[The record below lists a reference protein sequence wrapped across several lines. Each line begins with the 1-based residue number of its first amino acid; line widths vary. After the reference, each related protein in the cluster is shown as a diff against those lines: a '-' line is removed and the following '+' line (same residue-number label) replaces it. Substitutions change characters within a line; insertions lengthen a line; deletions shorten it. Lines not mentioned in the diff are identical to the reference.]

1 MPLLEKK
8 DKTHSKMPRV
18 REKDLKLVASE
29 FAPKDP
35 APKPPSTLDDP
46 DMGRQASRGRVLQ
59 ASNEELSAMK
69 EELQNQNPQLTI
81 ANRLLELAHDGV
93 IARDAESRVIS
104 WNRGAETMYGWTKD
118 EAVGEV
124 IHVLLKTEFPEP
136 LEQVERKLK
145 ATGAWE
151 GELLHTTRSGERII
165 VASRQVLHQDEYGLA
180 FAVLEINRDIT
191 EQKRAQE
198 AHRATEER
206 FRLLVDQVRDYAIFM
221 LDVEGYVQ
229 TWNAGAERIKGYRAA
244 EIVGKHFSCFYPPK
258 DIQAGKPAQNLK
270 VTVREG
276 RFEDEG
282 WRVRKDGSNFW
293 ANVVITALHDS
304 SGNLRGFAK
313 VTRDMTD
320 HKRAEESL
328 SRLSGRVLKLQD
340 AERRRIARELHDSTS
355 QTLSALALNLSL
367 LQLRTSQLGTEVLK
381 TVSEAMRLA
390 EQASSEVRNISHLLH
405 PPDLDEVGLTAAIQW
420 HVRKFTE
427 RTGLH
432 VDVKLPSRFQRLGS
446 EKELTLF
453 RVMQE
458 GLTNVHRHS
467 GSLTARVQLALRRGN
482 VVLQIEDTGHG
493 MPTGTLDLDDGH
505 SGSIDVGVGIR
516 GMRER
521 IRQLGGQLEIRSN
534 HSGTCVTAILPLEEV
549 EPKPDR
555 RGCSWPQRV
564 EQSLRA
570 ISRALPSLRR
580 SGRPGLRPQRAQRIA
595 WSFCEAGSS
604 LG

>member
-8 DKTHSKMPRV
+8 DKTRSKMPRV
-18 REKDLKLVASE
+18 REKDLKLAASE

-35 APKPPSTLDDP
+35 APKRPSTLDDP
-46 DMGRQASRGRVLQ
+46 EMGRQASRGGVPQ
-59 ASNEELSAMK
+59 ASNQELSAVK
-69 EELQNQNPQLTI
+69 EELRNQNLQLTI
-81 ANRLLELAHDGV
+81 ANRLLEQAHDGV
-93 IARDAESRVIS
+93 IVRDEESRVIS
-104 WNRGAETMYGWTKD
+104 WNRGAERMYGWTKD
-118 EAVGEV
+118 EALGK
-124 IHVLLKTEFPEP
+124 ITHVLLKTEFPEP

-151 GELLHTTRSGERII
+151 GELLHTTRRGKRII
-165 VASRQVLHQDEYGLA
+165 VVSRWVLHRNEYGLP

-198 AHRATEER
+198 AQRANEER

-229 TWNAGAERIKGYRAA
+229 TWNSGAERIKGYRAA
-244 EIVGKHFSCFYPPK
+244 EIIGKHFSCFYPPK
-258 DIQAGKPAQNLK
+258 DIQAGKPAHGLK
-270 VTVREG
+270 VAVLEG
-276 RFEDEG
+276 RYEDEG
-282 WRVRKDGSNFW
+282 WRVRKDGSKFW

-304 SGNLRGFAK
+304 SGNLSGFAK
-313 VTRDMTD
+313 VTRDKTD

-328 SRLSGRVLKLQD
+328 SRLSGRLLKLQD
-340 AERRRIARELHDSTS
+340 EERRRIARELHDSTS

-367 LQLRTSQLGTEVLK
+367 LQLRTSQLDSEVLK
-381 TVSEAMRLA
+381 TVSEAVRLA
-390 EQASSEVRNISHLLH
+390 DQASNEVRNISHLLH

-432 VDVKLPSRFQRLGS
+432 VDVQLPPRFQRLNS
-446 EKELTLF
+446 EQELTLF
-453 RVMQE
+453 RVLQE

-467 GSLTARVQLALRRGN
+467 GSSTARVQLALHRGN

-493 MPTGTLDLDDGH
+493 MPTGTLDLDDGDF
-505 SGSIDVGVGIR
+505 GSVNIGVGIR

-534 HSGTCVTAILPLEEV
+534 RSGTCVTAILPLEEV
-549 EPKPDR
+549 KQNR
-555 RGCSWPQRV
+555 TVAGAVGLSKQF
-564 EQSLRA
+564 A
-570 ISRALPSLRR
+570 SRH
-580 SGRPGLRPQRAQRIA
+580 
-595 WSFCEAGSS
+595 
-604 LG
+604 